1 LASIEKRKGKW
12 RVRVSRKGFRRESAT
27 FIRRADALA
36 WANKRETEINAGRR
50 GQIIPHTV
58 KEALERYRDTIAP
71 LHRGEQWERV
81 RLNKLGR
88 ELAFRHRLLAE
99 VTTDDIARWRDAAL
113 QTLKP
118 ASVRREMGLLRLVF
132 EACRREWRWLR
143 ENPMDGVKRPLPGPA
158 RNRLF
163 ADAEVAA
170 ICARLE
176 SPGTPSA
183 SGRVALALRFAL
195 ETALRA
201 GELCGLTWGA
211 INAPLAFLTLPRTKN
226 GDARDVPLSKA
237 ALAILKTISRLNEPH
252 AGRDD
257 AEHSNRRN
265 KAANDR
271 PKPDQFPAGSESG
284 QKRERDEDIP
294 KYAQHSHS
302 VFGLSTGV
310 LDTLFRRARDAEGI
324 KGLHFHDA
332 RATAITRLSAK
343 LDILELAR
351 MVGHRDLKSLM
362 IYYRQP
368 ASEIAGSGSV

>member
-1 LASIEKRKGKW
+1 LASIQKRGNRW
-12 RVRVSRKGFRRESAT
+12 RVRVTRKGFARESAT
-27 FIRRADALA
+27 FVRKAEALA

-71 LHRGEQWERV
+71 THRGEQWERV

-88 ELAFRHRLLAE
+88 DLAFRHRLLTE
-99 VTTDDIARWRDAAL
+99 VAPDDIATWRDLAL

-163 ADAEVAA
+163 SDAETTA
-170 ICARLE
+170 IVTRLGNGGAV
-176 SPGTPSA
+176 GT
-183 SGRVALALRFAL
+183 RVALALRFAL

-201 GELCGLTWGA
+201 GEICSLVWA
-211 INAPLAFLTLPRTKN
+211 NVNAPLAFLTLPRTKN

-237 ALAILKTISRLNEPH
+237 ALGILYVLKCTNT
-252 AGRDD
+252 
-257 AEHSNRRN
+257 
-265 KAANDR
+265 
-271 PKPDQFPAGSESG
+271 
-284 QKRERDEDIP
+284 DE
-294 KYAQHSHS
+294 S
-302 VFGLSTGV
+302 VFGLSTGT

-324 KGLHFHDA
+324 QGLHFHDS

-351 MVGHRDLKSLM
+351 MVGHRDINSLRV
-362 IYYRQP
+362 YYRKS
-368 ASEIAGSGSV
+368 ASEIARCLD